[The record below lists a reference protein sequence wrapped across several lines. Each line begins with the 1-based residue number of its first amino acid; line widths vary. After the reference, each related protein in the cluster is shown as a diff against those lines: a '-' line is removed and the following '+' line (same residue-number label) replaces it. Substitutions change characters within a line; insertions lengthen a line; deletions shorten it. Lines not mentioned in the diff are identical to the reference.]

1 MLRTEDIYEEILR
14 DHQFFSKSFM
24 KPILDKK
31 QSVKGSNITSGDIIQ
46 IDFSLRKDVILDISF
61 KGKICA
67 LVKASASFMA
77 DELKGKTFIEAI
89 RSCKEVE
96 QLVLNNTYSNRPLDQ
111 LIRKLGETYSS
122 NSQHSY
128 SACVL
133 LPWRTLKNAIQN
145 NRILTQE
152 LEKDYS
158 LYLY

>member
-24 KPILDKK
+24 KPILDGK
-31 QSVKGSNITSGDIIQ
+31 QAAKGSNISCGDIIQ
-46 IDFSLRKDVILDISF
+46 IDFSVRKDVLLDISF
-61 KGKICA
+61 KGNICA
-67 LVKASASFMA
+67 LVKASASLMA

-89 RSCKEVE
+89 QLCNAVE
-96 QLVLNNTYSNRPLDQ
+96 KLVLNNTYGNRPLDQ
-111 LIRKLGETYSS
+111 LIKKLGETYSS

-128 SACVL
+128 GACVI
-133 LPWRTLKNAIQN
+133 LPWKTLKNAMQKN
-145 NRILTQE
+145 KILTQG